1 MDFVSVVIPCYNSGI
16 FIEKAIHSVKN
27 QTYNNIEIVV
37 VNDGSTDPYTLN
49 YFKKIKNVTLINQ
62 KNKGL
67 SHARNVG
74 IKKAKG
80 KYILPLDADDWIR
93 KDAIKLMVKAIQEFN
108 CEFVYSDIVLEG
120 EKKGIHKKKYNFF
133 EQLFIN
139 HLPYLILIKKK
150 TLIEIGGYDENMK
163 HGYEDW
169 ELNIRLG
176 KNNHF
181 PINIKEP
188 LFHYRVS
195 NSGMLNSISKKS
207 HTQIFQYIKSK
218 HQELYKFKSIL
229 KIYSLWKNKG
239 MNYNSYVYFTFM
251 FLQFIFPASINNRI
265 NFILYKIKS
274 FLKK

>member
-1 MDFVSVVIPCYNSGI
+1 MDLVSVIIPCYNSGI
-16 FIEKAIHSVKN
+16 FIEQAINSVKN
-27 QTYNNIEIVV
+27 QTYNNIEIIVI
-37 VNDGSTDPYTLN
+37 NDGSTDQYTLN
-49 YFKKIKNVTLINQ
+49 YFKNVKNVILINQ

-67 SHARNVG
+67 SNARNVG

-93 KDAIKLMVKAIQEFN
+93 KDAIQLMVKALNQFN
-108 CEFVYSDIVLEG
+108 CEFVFSDIALEG

-150 TLIEIGGYDENMK
+150 TLIKMGGYDEKMK

-176 KNNHF
+176 KNNYF
-181 PINIKEP
+181 PININQP

-195 NSGMLNSISKKS
+195 NSGMLNSISKNL
-207 HTQIFQYIKSK
+207 HAQIFQYIKSK
-218 HQELYKFKSIL
+218 HYELYKLKSIL
-229 KIYSLWKNKG
+229 KIYSSWKNKG
-239 MNYNSYVYFTFM
+239 MNYNSFVYFTFM
-251 FLQFIFPASINNRI
+251 FFQFIFPASINNRI
-265 NFILYKIKS
+265 NILLYKIKS
-274 FLKK
+274 ILIK